1 VVDESSEGPKTESP
15 VPEAHPSALPE
26 SQKKGR
32 HPLLI
37 GIVIGA
43 VGIFAVLGVIGYVLG
58 SNGSEVLLEEDFS
71 SDDPEFSTDSD
82 PLVDFSVENDAYH
95 ILIKDASV
103 DQFARHIFDI
113 SHDGLKFEATV
124 RLPRVRDSFFSVG
137 CWSGEHAYVLM
148 LFGSGNAW
156 VVETARGST
165 GRIEPHPLTDGVRT
179 DTVDQAGEPIRLR
192 IDCVG
197 GGSEPT
203 VVSGWINGEPIAS
216 VAVPE
221 GFDSFDAVGFYLST
235 DTDGAEFVV
244 DDVIASA
251 ERPAPAESP
260 VPPSG
265 D

>member
-1 VVDESSEGPKTESP
+1 VDESFDGPKQGSS
-15 VPEAHPSALPE
+15 VPEAPPPAPPE
-26 SQKKGR
+26 PRKKRGR
-32 HPLLI
+32 PLLT
-37 GIVIGA
+37 GIAVGA
-43 VGIFAVLGVIGYVLG
+43 VVTFAVLAVVGYLT
-58 SNGSEVLLEEDFS
+58 SSTESDDQLLVEDFS
-71 SDDPEFSTDSD
+71 SDEPEFTTDSD
-82 PLVDFSVENDAYH
+82 PFVDFSVENDAYH

-124 RLPRVRDSFFSVG
+124 RMPRVRNSFFSVG

-165 GRIEPHPLTDGVRT
+165 GRIEPYPLTDGVRT

-251 ERPAPAESP
+251 ERPEPAKSP